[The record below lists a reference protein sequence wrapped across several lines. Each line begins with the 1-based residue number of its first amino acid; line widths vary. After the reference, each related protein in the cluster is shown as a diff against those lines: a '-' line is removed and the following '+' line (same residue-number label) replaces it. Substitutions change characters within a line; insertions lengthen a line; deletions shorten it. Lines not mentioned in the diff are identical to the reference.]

1 MSNALVIPNA
11 SVFEALKTA
20 EVLPLNIV
28 SEYWQPIDKGEMKR
42 LIFNGVHTEQVMDT
56 RSGEMVDLSVAYF
69 IEPTADGQGKVLRNA
84 SKLLVGAFEGKPWF
98 VEGESMFQITYLG
111 KKKFSSGNVGDNW
124 SIQELRLKKVSKP
137 NTDDDVEL

>member
-1 MSNALVIPNA
+1 MSDALVIPNA

-20 EVLPLNIV
+20 EVLPLDIV
-28 SEYWQPIDKGEMKR
+28 CDYWQPIEKGEMKR
-42 LIFNGVHTEQVMDT
+42 LIFNGIHTDKVEDT
-56 RSGEMVDLSVAYF
+56 RSGEMVNMPYVYF
-69 IEPTADGQGKVLRNA
+69 IEPTEDGQGKVLRNA
-84 SKLLVGAFEGKPWF
+84 SKILVGAFEGKPWF

-124 SIQELRLKKVSKP
+124 SVKELRLKKVNKP